1 MNTPKHDVA
10 VLHSSMCASAVLRSS
25 AQFCAVLR
33 SSASVNMQTLTN
45 SKYSCNTVG
54 GIASADRCATPSV
67 WPEQDSS
74 LLRHIRTSQAHL
86 LPSYKTSYTLQTARR
101 DKRTLTVDISLTF
114 PKLVSSP
121 GGARR
126 AVSGG
131 AGMN

>member
-1 MNTPKHDVA
+1 MVLTLGVLTAQVPSHVAAGVAIGSGGIVGAYVCHTVCVALARQFTPKA
-10 VLHSSMCASAVLRSS
+10 LS
-25 AQFCAVLR
+25 
-33 SSASVNMQTLTN
+33 
-45 SKYSCNTVG
+45 
-54 GIASADRCATPSV
+54 
-67 WPEQDSS
+67 
-74 LLRHIRTSQAHL
+74 TSQAHL

>member
-1 MNTPKHDVA
+1 MLLMLGVLPAQVPPHGAAGVA
-10 VLHSSMCASAVLRSS
+10 MGS
-25 AQFCAVLR
+25 
-33 SSASVNMQTLTN
+33 
-45 SKYSCNTVG
+45 G
-54 GIASADRCATPSV
+54 GIVGADRCATPSV

-74 LLRHIRTSQAHL
+74 LLRHISTSQAHL
-86 LPSYKTSYTLQTARR
+86 LPSYKTSYNLQTARR